1 MPDSGS
7 RSAGW
12 IVMAGSMSRFMA
24 AAQARLAALAVAGA
38 MAASAAAA
46 DSTGVALVEQVTGSP
61 PGVEFMDY
69 VRAGQ
74 IIRLGS
80 HQTIVLAY
88 VSSCLRETITG
99 PGM

>member
-1 MPDSGS
+1 
-7 RSAGW
+7 
-12 IVMAGSMSRFMA
+12 MARSMSRFLARA
-24 AAQARLAALAVAGA
+24 AGQARLAALAVAGA

-74 IIRLGS
+74 IIRL
-80 HQTIVLAY
+80 VLIRPLCWPMSARACAKQSP
-88 VSSCLRETITG
+88 V
-99 PGM
+99 PAW